1 MKTKTNAKKV
11 NVSDVS
17 LKQLFEMF
25 EGGEESNIEGLDEF
39 EGEAEG
45 EEPEGEEDF
54 GDDDFGGEEEGAGEE
69 GGETVTVEID
79 PNAPLADVL
88 RTIADALDGGAAGE
102 EDDFGGEEE
111 TEGEEPE
118 GEEPAGDDDFGGEEE
133 GGEEESDDDDY
144 EDQDDEDNLWM
155 PRDEDDETPATV
167 TNGAPR
173 KTVKT
178 PEYQGK
184 NKQTVNTN
192 LHTMTGQGNGATVTN
207 GAPRKTVNTPEY
219 QGKNKQTVNSK
230 LNPGAQMF
238 QI

>member
-39 EGEAEG
+39 EGETEG

-69 GGETVTVEID
+69 GGETVSVDID

-102 EDDFGGEEE
+102 DDDFGGEEE
-111 TEGEEPE
+111 PEGEEPE
-118 GEEPAGDDDFGGEEE
+118 GEEAGEEDDFGGEEE
-133 GGEEESDDDDY
+133 GGEEESDDDY

-184 NKQTVNTN
+184 NKQTVN
-192 LHTMTGQGNGATVTN
+192 
-207 GAPRKTVNTPEY
+207 
-219 QGKNKQTVNSK
+219 SK